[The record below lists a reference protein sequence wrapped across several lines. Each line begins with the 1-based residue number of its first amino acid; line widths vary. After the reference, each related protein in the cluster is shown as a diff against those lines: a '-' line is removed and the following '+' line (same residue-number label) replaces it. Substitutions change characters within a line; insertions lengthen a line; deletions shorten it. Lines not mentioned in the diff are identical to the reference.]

1 MSRKNT
7 LLIAAMVNFGLL
19 AVLFFT
25 ATATREEKLPLDP
38 SAFLVENQIPVL
50 ETNFA
55 PPELVVP
62 PAEQLAL
69 KQEKE
74 IVHKLPEMEIKPKQE
89 EPLKEKKTP
98 LKEVIIKKGDSLDK
112 IAKLYHVSIDQ
123 IIKTNELKTTVIR
136 IGQMLKIPSPQKNQS
151 APHQESKAK
160 QEYYVVKPGDNPWT
174 IAMKHHMKTED
185 LLRLNGLNKKTA
197 KKLRPGDRLKIR

>member
-19 AVLFFT
+19 AILFFT
-25 ATATREEKLPLDP
+25 ATVTREEKLPVDP

-50 ETNFA
+50 ETNLSL
-55 PPELVVP
+55 PEIIEKPVV
-62 PAEQLAL
+62 
-69 KQEKE
+69 KQEEE
-74 IVHKLPEMEIKPKQE
+74 IVHKLPEPEIKPQKE
-89 EPLKEKKTP
+89 EPLQEKKAL

-112 IAKLYHVSIDQ
+112 IAKLHRVSIDE
-123 IIKTNELKTTVIR
+123 IIKTNGLKTTVIR
-136 IGQMLKIPSPQKNQS
+136 IGQILKIPLPQK
-151 APHQESKAK
+151 HTESQKERKEK

-185 LLRLNGLNKKTA
+185 LLRLNGLDKKTA
-197 KKLRPGDRLKIR
+197 KKLRPGDKLKIR